1 LARVLHFTHGRNLEA
16 VIAAGELRAHATAGT
31 IADIAD
37 VGIKTRRT
45 TIEVG
50 CGPGGFVGD
59 YVPFYFAPRS
69 PMLYR
74 LEREHGEGGGDGQR
88 PLVYVVADSDRL
100 VAAGLSCVFSDGNAA
115 HHLTRFS
122 DNPAEMAARVD
133 WDLMRAVIWTD
144 TPDDGDRVRRRQA
157 EFLVHGAVPLDLIEE
172 LAVIDNTVR
181 LRVEQLLAA
190 AGRALPVVVRRDWY
204 F

>member
-1 LARVLHFTHGRNLEA
+1 
-16 VIAAGELRAHATAGT
+16 
-31 IADIAD
+31 
-37 VGIKTRRT
+37 
-45 TIEVG
+45 
-50 CGPGGFVGD
+50 
-59 YVPFYFAPRS
+59 
-69 PMLYR
+69 MLYR
-74 LEREHGEGGGDGQR
+74 LEREHGEGRGDGQR

-122 DNPAEMAARVD
+122 ANLAEMAGRVD
-133 WDLMRAVIWTD
+133 WELMQAVIWTD
-144 TPDDGDRVRRRQA
+144 TPEDGDRVRRRQA

-172 LAVIDNTVR
+172 LAVIDDTVR